1 MWLSEGQVNSF
12 HTRGWLVISPF
23 APDEIHELALMV
35 DEVQSWDDLGSWI
48 HHREM
53 TDHGPRLCRTENFVP
68 FHAGLRALLTEGVL
82 PGAAAELLGEDV
94 FLYKEK
100 INYKLAGGAG
110 FRPHQDAPAY
120 PFIGRSIS
128 VMVAVDRSTVE
139 NGCLEVVD
147 AMHAGIIPT
156 DDGGCITSDWTD
168 SHSWH
173 PVPMEAGDVLF
184 FDALTPHRS
193 GPNLSGMDRRAL
205 FPTYNASAEGN
216 LREAYYAEKARV
228 FTDTEH
234 RGDNVRISL
243 INDFE
248 GRPVT

>member
-1 MWLSEGQVNSF
+1 MWLSEEQVAAYLAN
-12 HTRGWLVISPF
+12 GWLVISPF
-23 APDEIHELALMV
+23 TAGEISRIASMV
-35 DEVQSWDDLGSWI
+35 DEVQSWDDTGSWM

-53 TDHGPRLCRTENFVP
+53 TDQGPRLCRTENFVP
-68 FHAGLRALLTEGVL
+68 FHTGLRALLTEGVL
-82 PGAAAELLGEDV
+82 PGAAGELLGEAV
-94 FLYKEK
+94 CLYKEK

-120 PFIGRSIS
+120 PFIRRSIS
-128 VMVAVDRSTVE
+128 VMVAVDQSTVE

-147 AMHAGIIPT
+147 AMHAGIIPA

-168 SHSWH
+168 AHSWH
-173 PVPMEAGDVLF
+173 PVPMGAGDVLF

-193 GPNLSGMDRRAL
+193 GPNLSEADRRAL
-205 FPTYNASAEGN
+205 FPTYNARSEGD
-216 LREAYYAEKARV
+216 LREAYYEEKTRV

-234 RGDNVRISL
+234 RGGNVRISL